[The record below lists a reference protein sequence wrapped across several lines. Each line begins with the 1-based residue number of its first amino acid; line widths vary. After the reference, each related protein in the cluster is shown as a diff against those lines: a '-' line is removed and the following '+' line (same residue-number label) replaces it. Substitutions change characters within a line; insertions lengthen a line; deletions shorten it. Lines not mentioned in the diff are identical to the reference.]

1 MSLQDQEQE
10 TSAREMLEGP
20 MRKLI
25 AKEVPT
31 LNQNRNSR
39 ASETQV
45 IVVIGVPS
53 IQYSTCPTGMKS

>member
-1 MSLQDQEQE
+1 
-10 TSAREMLEGP
+10 MLEAP
-20 MRKLI
+20 IRKLM

-31 LNQNRNSR
+31 PNQNRNSR
-39 ASETQV
+39 ASETQL